1 MLSDFEGRH
10 VGCHLFLL
18 SCLSRRPSITGET
31 ETVHRSETFH
41 PDIWLVHDSFPAY
54 SDTATNM
61 STPSLTLHVSHTKS
75 GLISH
80 SFLPKALKKKMMLSH
95 RAVNKPQCAAL
106 FSDCCLIFFFLLSVS
121 PAEPEECLPWM
132 EDCRCWAL
140 ACRESMVPGVALPP
154 RTRTVTASHCFHPV
168 MCCEY
173 C

>member
-18 SCLSRRPSITGET
+18 SCLSRRRNITGEM

-41 PDIWLVHDSFPAY
+41 PDTWLVHDSFLAY

-80 SFLPKALKKKMMLSH
+80 SFLPKALKKKWCSLTGLLRSLS
-95 RAVNKPQCAAL
+95 VQL
-106 FSDCCLIFFFLLSVS
+106 SSDCCLIFFFLLSVS
-121 PAEPEECLPWM
+121 PAEPEECLPWT

-168 MCCEY
+168 MCWEY